1 MAQNQGPLYNRYV
14 PGGLRRG
21 TGPLE
26 RHLKRARRK
35 WKRRSEQDRPL
46 GAKIKLK
53 HTYRIRARNE
63 KGILTFFKTR
73 TKMSTTTLRRLMAR
87 GHVTADRISL

>member
-1 MAQNQGPLYNRYV
+1 MPGQGPLYNRYV

-21 TGPLE
+21 TGPLD
-26 RHLKRARRK
+26 RHLKRLRQK
-35 WKRRSEQDRPL
+35 WKRRSEQDRPM

-53 HTYRIRARNE
+53 HTYRVRAHND
-63 KGILTFFKTR
+63 KGLLTFFKTR

-87 GHVTADRISL
+87 GHVTPDRISL